1 MVAAVA
7 LVAVV
12 AREGDAAGDQAN
24 RAQYAQRGECGL
36 VGAQRL
42 CGDDFAGERMF
53 RRARD
58 RIAGKA
64 AVFLHADQRALA
76 AGEVVVDDEVGL
88 AVAVKVDEQVVAR
101 ARGGEIFRADA
112 GGKVGEL
119 VVRAVFSGDVQ
130 RSACAINGIF
140 SDDRAIGTV
149 QGEEDLP
156 VHKGAPVGGNVL
168 FQARLLPIVYGQMTL
183 FWAHRCGR
191 QPRFCI
197 SVMRSRPA

>member
-1 MVAAVA
+1 MWVVAAVA

-42 CGDDFAGERMF
+42 RGDDFAGERMF

-76 AGEVVVDDEVGL
+76 ALMQEAGWRGVGYKNL
-88 AVAVKVDEQVVAR
+88 SGGIVAVHRATRAARPRDEEQ
-101 ARGGEIFRADA
+101 
-112 GGKVGEL
+112 
-119 VVRAVFSGDVQ
+119 
-130 RSACAINGIF
+130 
-140 SDDRAIGTV
+140 
-149 QGEEDLP
+149 
-156 VHKGAPVGGNVL
+156 
-168 FQARLLPIVYGQMTL
+168 
-183 FWAHRCGR
+183 
-191 QPRFCI
+191 
-197 SVMRSRPA
+197 